1 MRMFS
6 LGLAMAL
13 LIEIGIRGL
22 IEQKFA
28 QEGAEVNGNKIYR
41 VSEILRYACAIIL
54 AIGVWRNGFK

>member
-28 QEGAEVNGNKIYR
+28 QEGAEVNGNKI
-41 VSEILRYACAIIL
+41 
-54 AIGVWRNGFK
+54 